1 MIAEAISQQW
11 KQNLG
16 IDVGTRNMEWKVYLE
31 NQNNLDYTISR
42 SSWIGDYA
50 DPFTFFS
57 IFRTDDG
64 NNRTGWSCREYDELL
79 DKVSVTLD
87 RKERNNLFKELERL
101 LVEQECPVLPIY
113 DYVNKGLIKE
123 SVLGW
128 EANIRDVHPLKYIW
142 RE

>member
-1 MIAEAISQQW
+1 MLKLIMVPVRVE
-11 KQNLG
+11 
-16 IDVGTRNMEWKVYLE
+16 
-31 NQNNLDYTISR
+31 
-42 SSWIGDYA
+42 
-50 DPFTFFS
+50 
-57 IFRTDDG
+57 
-64 NNRTGWSCREYDELL
+64 
-79 DKVSVTLD
+79 
-87 RKERNNLFKELERL
+87 ERNKIFNELERL

>member
-1 MIAEAISQQW
+1 
-11 KQNLG
+11 
-16 IDVGTRNMEWKVYLE
+16 MEWKVYLD

-64 NNRTGWSCREYDELL
+64 NNRTGWSSREYDELL
-79 DKVSVTLD
+79 DAVSVTLD
-87 RKERNNLFKELERL
+87 RNERNNLFKELERL